1 MLFRRWLTVALI
13 ILAGFFVY
21 FPIGASAGS
30 LDQYLQNDMGLS
42 ADFAADASSQEIMQN
57 RGDAPISGKKD
68 RHTGLPMGKIHKYL
82 GYSTLAAAAAA
93 GVSGSDNGFHK
104 GAGAAA
110 AVLGVAAC
118 ATGFAEYG
126 YFFDPAAGLSKHNI
140 HIVLST
146 LATAGFVAT
155 AVDAYANDDDGH
167 AGLGIGSGVLMVIPV
182 AVLHF

>member
-1 MLFRRWLTVALI
+1 MLFGRGLMVSI
-13 ILAGFFVY
+13 IIAAGFFAAL
-21 FPIGASAGS
+21 PLGASAGS

-57 RGDAPISGKKD
+57 RGDAPISGKND
-68 RHTGLPMGKIHKYL
+68 RGTGLTMGKMHKYL

-126 YFFDPAAGLSKHNI
+126 YLFDPGAGLSKHNI

-155 AVDAYANDDDGH
+155 AVDAFANDDDGH
-167 AGLGIGSGVLMVIPV
+167 AGLGIGSGALMVVPV